1 MNVGNLIPPAPESL
15 VSLERVVQR
24 SKVRVTVVR
33 PPSIPFG
40 WKVIPQ
46 TADAA
51 SVTLRV
57 NLERLNIH
65 FALDGFVMNV
75 ELRGK
80 WKSQRLCLLH
90 VSLTHTYVHAK

>member
-1 MNVGNLIPPAPESL
+1 M
-15 VSLERVVQR
+15 
-24 SKVRVTVVR
+24 TVVR

-65 FALDGFVMNV
+65 FAQDGFVMNV
-75 ELRGK
+75 ELWRK
-80 WKSQRLCLLH
+80 WKSQHLWLLYL
-90 VSLTHTYVHAK
+90 SPFTHTEPQSQGQRTDS

>member
-1 MNVGNLIPPAPESL
+1 M
-15 VSLERVVQR
+15 
-24 SKVRVTVVR
+24 TVVR

-57 NLERLNIH
+57 NLERLNIR
-65 FALDGFVMNV
+65 FALDGFVMDV

-80 WKSQRLCLLH
+80 STEGMWTITSCWR
-90 VSLTHTYVHAK
+90 S

>member
-1 MNVGNLIPPAPESL
+1 MSVILSHPAPEGL
-15 VSLERVVQR
+15 VSLGRVAWR

-33 PPSIPFG
+33 PLSIPFG

-46 TADAA
+46 TAGAA

-57 NLERLNIH
+57 NLECLNIH

-75 ELRGK
+75 DLGGK
-80 WKSQRLCLLH
+80 
-90 VSLTHTYVHAK
+90 

>member
-1 MNVGNLIPPAPESL
+1 M
-15 VSLERVVQR
+15 
-24 SKVRVTVVR
+24 TVVR
-33 PPSIPFG
+33 PPAIPFG

-46 TADAA
+46 TAEAA

-75 ELRGK
+75 ELGGK
-80 WKSQRLCLLH
+80 WKSQHLCLLTSPP
-90 VSLTHTYVHAK
+90 SLSHTRTHTKLQSSSQGHGTDS